1 MTEPGWYYKERIEG
15 ELKRL
20 GALTWRYQD
29 DRDRFRDVEQAAPAD
44 VELTSD
50 VYGAVLGQ
58 AEDVLATLSR
68 LNDGIGDD
76 RIAEALLRQT
86 PPEDR

>member
-1 MTEPGWYYKERIEG
+1 MTEETWYYKERIES
-15 ELKRL
+15 ELQRL
-20 GALTWRYQD
+20 GAQTWRYQD
-29 DRDRFRDVEQAAPAD
+29 DRDRFRDAQQAAPAD

-50 VYGAVLGQ
+50 MYGAVLGQ

-76 RIAEALLRQT
+76 RIAEALQRQ
-86 PPEDR
+86 PPLERR

>member
-1 MTEPGWYYKERIEG
+1 MTEPVWYYKERIES
-15 ELKRL
+15 ELQRL
-20 GALTWRYQD
+20 GALTRRYQN
-29 DRDRFRDVEQAAPAD
+29 DRDRFRDAQQAAPTD

-68 LNDGIGDD
+68 LNNGIGDD
-76 RIAEALLRQT
+76 RIAEALLRQR
-86 PPEDR
+86 PPEHR